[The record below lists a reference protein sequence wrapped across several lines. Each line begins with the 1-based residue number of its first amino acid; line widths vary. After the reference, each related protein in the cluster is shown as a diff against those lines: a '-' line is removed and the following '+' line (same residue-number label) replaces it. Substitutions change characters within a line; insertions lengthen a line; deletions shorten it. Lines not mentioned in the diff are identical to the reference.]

1 MQEKIYIIE
10 DYGEKKVFYLT
21 AEDGADM
28 DASLK
33 KAAEFATAD
42 GVRGM
47 LSEIPDEYLE
57 KAGLCRKE
65 IPVAFFPDTVLAI
78 SEMEK
83 AGIYRAECRSCSSFE
98 DGFCFKYG
106 GSCNPSDE
114 NNCCRGD
121 NVYELSYDDDERQF
135 SKKLY
140 IEEDNPKLE
149 DVLEKIQ
156 SEFPEVKEIL
166 ESDYNPEDWSI
177 ERMGYRLIL

>member
-10 DYGEKKVFYLT
+10 DYGVKKVFYLT
-21 AEDGADM
+21 AEDDADM

-33 KAAEFATAD
+33 KAAELATAD
-42 GVRGM
+42 GVQGM
-47 LSEIPDEYLE
+47 LSEIPEKYLQ

-83 AGIYRAECRSCSSFE
+83 AGIYRAECRSCCSFE

-114 NNCCRGD
+114 NDCCRGD
-121 NVYELSYDDDERQF
+121 NIYQISYEDIEHEFKQR
-135 SKKLY
+135 LY
-140 IEEDNPKLE
+140 IEEDDPKLE
-149 DVLEKIQ
+149 DILEKIQ

-166 ESDYNPEDWSI
+166 ESDYEPESWSF
-177 ERMGYRLIL
+177 ERTGYRLIL